1 MTLFNK
7 TMLAISITLTLAAC
21 SGSDESPET
30 TPTPTPPPE
39 LQPLPDEEV
48 SLEIGS
54 SIITATKESHLV
66 TSIDGEASLADI
78 ESFKNIPFATAERFQ
93 HSDIN
98 DMAAEIDATEFG
110 FACPQLKTTHELQSE
125 NCLNLNIWRPA
136 DIEENESLPVYVFI
150 HGGDFESGAGSEPL
164 IHGDTIVAQGTA
176 EGNPFIAITF
186 NYRLGMLGSHWLK
199 DSKGGNYG
207 LGDQKTALKW
217 INQNIAE
224 FGGDIENVTLM
235 GQGAGAMSV
244 SILQQTDTE
253 EPMSG
258 EYFTRAIMQSNPA
271 GFDYRSYDQ
280 AEDFADKIADYQ
292 AEMPE
297 LDQVDLI
304 DLPLDQLLEVQR
316 KASSALSR
324 IGDWTGLSCVDLDNL
339 VGSGVCLTSKISSET
354 TPLANLM
361 PFAPY
366 IEYKKPIF
374 GSTIKGHHLRTQP
387 AVDHFTVPTV
397 VGSNTDEANSTA
409 MLPSL
414 TFLIP
419 TIINLMTEDDQDL
432 IEQGDVNQN
441 MIEWL
446 ADKNNMALVE
456 QEIAQLTA
464 DDIKAQVEL
473 GDILPSTAYEAITK
487 FYFGLGNGDTTNGLL
502 GLTDFYPNNEGEL
515 SGALA
520 NMSQF
525 KMMLNDV
532 LFAGPTRK
540 QARDSQQDNVAAT
553 FYQFGYHASF
563 NVWTYNTDGQEGAV
577 DIGDVLKSI
586 SCISGACNASE
597 LPFVFNKALKL
608 DGSAVKV
615 STKDQALMDRMS
627 RLWFSDE
634 LFNDYQY
641 NNDSVLVFDEDGVE
655 TFIQDWDSKQ
665 PGLDPE
671 LRNGRLQGLEDLNLI
686 LGYM

>member
-1 MTLFNK
+1 
-7 TMLAISITLTLAAC
+7 MLAISITLTLAAC

>member
-7 TMLAISITLTLAAC
+7 TLLAVTITLTLAAC
-21 SGSDESPET
+21 GSDSDETPET
-30 TPTPTPPPE
+30 TPTPPPQ
-39 LQPLPDEEV
+39 LQPLPPEEV
-48 SLEIGS
+48 SLEIGN
-54 SIITATKESHLV
+54 SIITATKESHVV
-66 TSIDGEASLADI
+66 TSSDGEESLASI
-78 ESFKNIPFATAERFQ
+78 ESFKGITYATAERFV
-93 HSDIN
+93 HSGVS
-98 DMAAEIDATEFG
+98 DMTTEVNATEFG
-110 FACPQLKTTHELQSE
+110 FACPQLKTTQELQSE
-125 NCLNLNIWRPA
+125 DCLSLNIWRPA
-136 DIEENESLPVYVFI
+136 DVAEETSLPVYVFI

-164 IHGDTIVAQGTA
+164 IHGDTVVAQGTA
-176 EGNPFIAITF
+176 EGNPFIAITL

-199 DSKGGNYG
+199 DSQGGNYG

-244 SILQQTDTE
+244 GILQQTDTE

-297 LDQVDLI
+297 LDQVDLK

-339 VGSGVCLTSKISSET
+339 VGSGICLTSKVSNET

-374 GSTIKGHHLRTQP
+374 GSTIKGYHLRTQP
-387 AVDHFTVPTV
+387 ALDHFTVPTV
-397 VGSNTDEANSTA
+397 VGSNTDEASSTA

-473 GDILPSTAYEAITK
+473 GDILPSSAYEAITK

-502 GLTDFYPNNEGEL
+502 GLTDFYPNKEGEV

-520 NMSQF
+520 NMKQF

-532 LFAGPTRK
+532 LFAGPARK
-540 QARDSQQDNVAAT
+540 QARDSQEDNVEAT

-577 DIGDVLKSI
+577 DIGDVLKTV

-597 LPFVFNKALKL
+597 LPFVFNKSLKL
-608 DGSAVKV
+608 DGSSVKV

-641 NNDSVLVFDEDGVE
+641 NSDSVLVFDEDGVE
-655 TFIQDWDSKQ
+655 TFTQDWDSKQ
-665 PGLDPE
+665 PGVDPE
-671 LRNGRLQGLEDLNLI
+671 LRGGRLQGLENLNLI